1 MTKSDFSGFWVE
13 EERKGDAIVNIGNVW
28 RKGLLLGILLLLVLI
43 GSAQAENF
51 TVRVEKDIIG
61 FDENQITVETD
72 QTGLLTLTL
81 SDAYGTYRTITREAK
96 RGVTTFMWDGLGENE
111 ERLPSGSYTLHA
123 LLVTARGN
131 QETQIN
137 VTVGKAKQA
146 LLFALRS
153 SDTLYLDTD
162 DWFCEAKPVRTGA
175 VVMDIYA
182 ADDLNTKLDTLKK
195 TFGSTTKVSWNGR
208 VKGKKVAE
216 GDYLLRFYAESNPA
230 YVRDVR
236 VTVKKGERP
245 VIPVAETGSIMPTWD
260 MDDAAMWDMMMKPS
274 VVVDIAAVSHQKVYD
289 KPSTNGKA
297 LGTLHGQSQ
306 GVEVLKVEGGWAYI
320 GAWQHESGGYIEGWV
335 PMKRLKTVTPNSDFG
350 LVVDKQTQR
359 MKVFYRGKCITTLT
373 ISTGLAGKNRLIRET
388 AAGAFIT
395 VERVSDFEDSGYHYE
410 YAIRYDGGNLIHQL
424 GYKAQRTKKDFSDQE
439 PVLGQKGSHGCVR
452 IPRAVDA
459 TGVNVYYL
467 WTHLPY
473 GTRLFILDD
482 PENRTLQAAAVSNKV
497 QADVS
502 APTDVPAL
510 SADETELV
518 LTLGGDAV
526 LGTREY
532 WWNDPDSLP
541 TYLNQYGMAYPFS
554 GLQSLFAHDD
564 MTFINLECAL
574 KDDGKG
580 GNANKGIVWVA
591 RRIPDGYVS
600 AHANQARI
608 TTFPKN
614 DPENCLYA
622 PDVVSFAREM
632 GYYDG
637 PDADFSFC
645 DAYAPL
651 DFGALRACEA
661 RVWAFFRTVADDM
674 DRYTDYAMG
683 HNKDNRM
690 PLWVKPRA
698 KVSPKTLFDCMR
710 DHYEGTPMDMTTDL
724 GAGGHNCPYR
734 WRPMEFEVD
743 GVKYVNERA
752 TATQRT
758 GFWFVAQAR
767 PWNPADM
774 GILWFGVD
782 DAATSCLTPIFCSAQ
797 EVPGCFREDNGSMLE
812 YSPTSAFW
820 LFNRVTNFAY
830 MRYDMI
836 SADIRKVADK
846 WENGML
852 ETVRE
857 VDAEALSLSP
867 KARGKFLTAF
877 STATAQQLFD
887 RWSKLDKYLLVKY
900 MDGNVKSEKADVL
913 TFLDGD
919 GGPAHFVD
927 NGNGRNIPD
936 KIQFPGYNEK
946 WKRAVAKDN
955 GEILRVVK

>member
-1 MTKSDFSGFWVE
+1 MKKLRYCLAATAVFAYGAAAACTNF
-13 EERKGDAIVNIGNVW
+13 IVTTGASTD
-28 RKGLLLGILLLLVLI
+28 
-43 GSAQAENF
+43 GSAM
-51 TVRVEKDIIG
+51 V
-61 FDENQITVETD
+61 
-72 QTGLLTLTL
+72 
-81 SDAYGTYRTITREAK
+81 S
-96 RGVTTFMWDGLGENE
+96 
-111 ERLPSGSYTLHA
+111 
-123 LLVTARGN
+123 
-131 QETQIN
+131 
-137 VTVGKAKQA
+137 
-146 LLFALRS
+146 
-153 SDTLYLDTD
+153 
-162 DWFCEAKPVRTGA
+162 
-175 VVMDIYA
+175 YA
-182 ADDLNTKLDTLKK
+182 ADSHALYGALYHTPGGSHKAGTMMPVYEWDTGRYL
-195 TFGSTTKVSWNGR
+195 TDIPQLRETYSTVGNMNEHSLIIGETTYGGR
-208 VKGKKVAE
+208 PELA
-216 GDYLLRFYAESNPA
+216 D
-230 YVRDVR
+230 
-236 VTVKKGERP
+236 
-245 VIPVAETGSIMPTWD
+245 
-260 MDDAAMWDMMMKPS
+260 
-274 VVVDIAAVSHQKVYD
+274 
-289 KPSTNGKA
+289 
-297 LGTLHGQSQ
+297 
-306 GVEVLKVEGGWAYI
+306 
-320 GAWQHESGGYIEGWV
+320 
-335 PMKRLKTVTPNSDFG
+335 
-350 LVVDKQTQR
+350 
-359 MKVFYRGKCITTLT
+359 
-373 ISTGLAGKNRLIRET
+373 STGLIDYGSLIYITLQRAKTAREAIATIAELANTYGYASSGESFSIVDRDEAWIMELIGK
-388 AAGAFIT
+388 
-395 VERVSDFEDSGYHYE
+395 
-410 YAIRYDGGNLIHQL
+410 
-424 GYKAQRTKKDFSDQE
+424 GYKA
-439 PVLGQKGSHGCVR
+439 
-452 IPRAVDA
+452 
-459 TGVNVYYL
+459 
-467 WTHLPY
+467 
-473 GTRLFILDD
+473 
-482 PENRTLQAAAVSNKV
+482 
-497 QADVS
+497 
-502 APTDVPAL
+502 
-510 SADETELV
+510 
-518 LTLGGDAV
+518 
-526 LGTREY
+526 
-532 WWNDPDSLP
+532 
-541 TYLNQYGMAYPFS
+541 
-554 GLQSLFAHDD
+554 
-564 MTFINLECAL
+564 
-574 KDDGKG
+574 DGKG

-674 DRYTDYAMG
+674 DRYADYAMG
-683 HNKDNRM
+683 HNAANRM
-690 PLWVKPRA
+690 PLWVMPRE
-698 KVSPKTLFDCMR
+698 KVSPKTVFDCMR
-710 DHYEGTPMDMTTDL
+710 DHYEGTPMDMTADI
-724 GAGGHNCPYR
+724 GAGGSACPYR

-743 GVKYVNERA
+743 GVSYVNERA
-752 TATQRT
+752 TATQQT

-782 DAATSCLTPIFCSAQ
+782 DAATSCLTPIYCSAQ
-797 EVPGCFREDNGSMLE
+797 EVPACLSEQNGSMLE
-812 YSPTSAFW
+812 YSPTAAFW

-836 SADIRKVADK
+836 SADIRKVVDK

-852 ETVRE
+852 KTVRE